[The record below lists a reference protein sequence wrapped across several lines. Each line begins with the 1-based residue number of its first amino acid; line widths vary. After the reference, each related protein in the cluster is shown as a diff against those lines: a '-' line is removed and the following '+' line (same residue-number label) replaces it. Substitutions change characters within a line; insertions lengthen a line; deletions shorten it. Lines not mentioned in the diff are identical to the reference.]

1 MPSTYKP
8 TGYHRLAQLMGC
20 SSDIAIFRRFSD
32 LNMLCLMSLQAE
44 LMDLRE
50 EFCSICED
58 DEKEA
63 AGFSQSFSHLRESKD
78 SPNNFQY
85 HKLEQIK
92 SKLKEYSMRFITS
105 DKLLYHKKA
114 DRALRRRS
122 TNTK

>member
-1 MPSTYKP
+1 MHSTYKP
-8 TGYHRLAQLMGC
+8 VGYHRLAQLMGC

-58 DEKEA
+58 DEKQA
-63 AGFSQSFSHLRESKD
+63 VGFSQSFAQLRESKD

-85 HKLEQIK
+85 HKLKEIK
-92 SKLKEYSMRFITS
+92 LKLKEYSIYTTVS
-105 DKLLYHKKA
+105 EKLLPQQG
-114 DRALRRRS
+114 
-122 TNTK
+122 